1 MIYIGSFEVIVFESI
16 YNKCINSL
24 IEENIVFIDGRLSIR
39 EDEPTKIIASNIRE
53 IVPDGDF
60 YKKVVV
66 DITNFSDEKKQ
77 ALRNF
82 IRTYSKN
89 NNSKTEFY
97 VKVDKE
103 ERNCGKIY
111 MDEEIKC
118 RLYMTF
124 GEENIG
130 ID

>member
-82 IRTYSKN
+82 I
-89 NNSKTEFY
+89 KTEFY

-111 MDEEIKC
+111 MDEEIKG